1 MAKPLTAA
9 SVARLKADAQRRE
22 VLDGAC
28 QGLYLVIQPT
38 GVKSWA
44 MRFRRPDGRQGKL
57 TLGRVDFTSRESSSS
72 AEPVIGAPLTLGAAR
87 RLALSLQHQRAV
99 GRDVIA
105 AAKRAKAD
113 RKGLAA
119 NTFASAAADFIEQY
133 AMRKTRGW
141 RETARLVGLRADE
154 EGALKLIPNGLVERW
169 SERAITDID
178 GDDIY
183 GVVEE
188 TRERGVPGAE
198 RRAQGP
204 TDSRA
209 VAMYAALSKMFSWLL
224 SKRRLNQNPCA
235 GVARPAAP
243 GARDRVLS
251 NAELVAFWR
260 AASAERGEFATVLK
274 LLLLTGQRLNEV
286 AGMRRAE
293 LSDDFSVWTIPSE
306 RTKNRRAH
314 VVPLPPFSR
323 EILAA
328 VPASGELVFTTN
340 GAVPITV
347 GDRVKERLDAQMKL
361 SYPWRFHDLRRTAA
375 TGMAEIGIQPHIV
388 EAVLNHVSG
397 HRAGVAGI
405 YNRAAYAAEKKA
417 ALELW
422 AAHVERLISGGRGQ
436 GRPVPVI
443 RLQE

>member
-1 MAKPLTAA
+1 
-9 SVARLKADAQRRE
+9 
-22 VLDGAC
+22 
-28 QGLYLVIQPT
+28 
-38 GVKSWA
+38 
-44 MRFRRPDGRQGKL
+44 
-57 TLGRVDFTSRESSSS
+57 
-72 AEPVIGAPLTLGAAR
+72 
-87 RLALSLQHQRAV
+87 
-99 GRDVIA
+99 
-105 AAKRAKAD
+105 
-113 RKGLAA
+113 
-119 NTFASAAADFIEQY
+119 
-133 AMRKTRGW
+133 
-141 RETARLVGLRADE
+141 
-154 EGALKLIPNGLVERW
+154 
-169 SERAITDID
+169 
-178 GDDIY
+178 
-183 GVVEE
+183 
-188 TRERGVPGAE
+188 
-198 RRAQGP
+198 
-204 TDSRA
+204 
-209 VAMYAALSKMFSWLL
+209 
-224 SKRRLNQNPCA
+224 
-235 GVARPAAP
+235 
-243 GARDRVLS
+243 
-251 NAELVAFWR
+251 
-260 AASAERGEFATVLK
+260 
-274 LLLLTGQRLNEV
+274 
-286 AGMRRAE
+286 MRRAE